1 MRKNIEI
8 NIPTSLNEITLRQ
21 FKEFKKRIEGVET
34 DSEIQKIVLSVFC
47 GVTLNDSLKV
57 KASDAAAVTDIVLE
71 MFNEKPQRITK
82 FNLNGKPYGI
92 IPKLDDMSLGEYV
105 DLEKNIVDYEFIEYA
120 MAVLYRP
127 IKNEFNNLYNL
138 VDYEPEKYNMLDMPM
153 SAVLYAQVFFYN
165 LGNDLLK
172 TMNHYLQEQQT
183 DLLRKMGLIKGGD
196 GSIQFM
202 HSLTGML
209 QDLNISLN

>member
-1 MRKNIEI
+1 
-8 NIPTSLNEITLRQ
+8 
-21 FKEFKKRIEGVET
+21 
-34 DSEIQKIVLSVFC
+34 
-47 GVTLNDSLKV
+47 
-57 KASDAAAVTDIVLE
+57 
-71 MFNEKPQRITK
+71 
-82 FNLNGKPYGI
+82 
-92 IPKLDDMSLGEYV
+92 LDDMSLGEYV